1 MLRTVEEVA
10 IQLNVSKTSIYNKLK
25 LKQFKSKVLKK
36 QGKSMVDDDL
46 FNLIKETLKVENKV
60 ENRKNENAVNE
71 EISTDCIGSLKLNQ
85 EFNMDVISELMNLLK
100 EKDKQI
106 DELHKLLSKSQGLL
120 ENNQILL
127 KQQQDKEIN
136 QLKLEEHFQEVD
148 QKLMNLREKMESQKE
163 EKKSF
168 FNFFKK

>member
-25 LKQFKSKVLKK
+25 LKQFKNKVLKK

-106 DELHKLLSKSQGLL
+106 DQLHKLLSKV
-120 ENNQILL
+120 
-127 KQQQDKEIN
+127 KAY
-136 QLKLEEHFQEVD
+136 
-148 QKLMNLREKMESQKE
+148 
-163 EKKSF
+163 
-168 FNFFKK
+168 